1 LTVSISDR
9 FLSIGPYHKT
19 QRGPQQHDARLHVL
33 ANGRHQ
39 LHASFREMLATLR
52 SESQQ
57 QYISQLSLLA
67 QELQKIK
74 QTLKTLA
81 QLNI

>member
-1 LTVSISDR
+1 MQAGTATWL
-9 FLSIGPYHKT
+9 F
-19 QRGPQQHDARLHVL
+19 
-33 ANGRHQ
+33 RH
-39 LHASFREMLATLR
+39 ATFREMLATLR

-57 QYISQLSLLA
+57 QYISQLSLLG